1 MSEKD
6 LAHYYTDENYLSRT
20 ELIGALKTSLIDGYW
35 NDILSYRAKYAKKL
49 GYRSI
54 NNVGFYYTSTPVIA
68 EKISAIELSC
78 ARLVNTIKKMEI
90 SHELDES
97 ERLCKLAQLKSVSSF
112 TYGDM
117 DELTLKALLNGTY
130 HDANNDPAHD
140 SVISFLRTLNHFLT
154 ISPVAP
160 SDNFLADGYGYL
172 LDKVDNLT
180 SFYRTDD
187 FDASAKRSLYI
198 PNSDFSYSPY
208 QYIDNLMAEF
218 IAFMGKDGSAPLFVK
233 AVASC
238 QYLHYVRPFLE
249 RNDELGVLLGLDA
262 FANSELGK
270 ESFYLPLAPILEKSD
285 RFNDLFLLTQRS
297 GDLTYYILYSIK
309 VLSPII
315 EGLISSINNIRV
327 SAYKKEAHQLSDS
340 ELKETTIIPQ
350 GGEQLSIFGGNEPNK
365 QTPEPSQE
373 KPQTSKD
380 ESSKEEV
387 SFQAPKANETKVTIK
402 EETKP
407 IQEEAKVSVPVQ
419 AVTQEVI
426 KEEKVPTA
434 KKVESTIVTTEP
446 KEKTATSK
454 AAELS
459 LSMPEAALSE
469 KEVKEYI
476 QYLLESNPNLNK
488 NQASF
493 LASHCSIG
501 HFYTIQQF
509 KSYAKCAYETARTSM
524 DKLAEEKYYEKLAV
538 KNKFVYRP
546 IKQGANKE

>member
-35 NDILSYRAKYAKKL
+35 NDILAYRSKYAKKL

-54 NNVGFYYTSTPVIA
+54 NNVGFYYTATPVIT
-68 EKISAIELSC
+68 EKISTIELSC

-97 ERLCKLAQLKSVSSF
+97 ERLCKLAQLKSISSI

-130 HDANNDPAHD
+130 HDASNDSSHD
-140 SVISFLRTLNHFLT
+140 SVISFLRALNHFLS

-187 FDASAKRSLYI
+187 FDASSKRALYI

-218 IAFMGKDGSAPLFVK
+218 IVFMGKADSAPLFVK

-270 ESFYLPLAPILEKSD
+270 ESFYLPLAPILEKTD
-285 RFNDLFLLTQRS
+285 RFNDLFLLTQRT

-309 VLSPII
+309 VLTPII
-315 EGLISSINNIRV
+315 DGLISSINAIRV
-327 SAYKKEAHQLSDS
+327 SALKKEANQLSES
-340 ELKETTIIPQ
+340 ELKETTITDQ
-350 GGEQLSIFGGNEPNK
+350 GAEQLSIFGGGEAK
-365 QTPEPSQE
+365 VAPS
-373 KPQTSKD
+373 KI
-380 ESSKEEV
+380 V
-387 SFQAPKANETKVTIK
+387 
-402 EETKP
+402 ETKP
-407 IQEEAKVSVPVQ
+407 IAEPV
-419 AVTQEVI
+419 APVKETSAPA
-426 KEEKVPTA
+426 KEEKVVEPVLEVKPAVEEVKKETPIHAEAPIITKEEKLPTA
-434 KKVESTIVTTEP
+434 KKAESTIVTSEP
-446 KEKTATSK
+446 KEDTTSK

-459 LSMPEAALSE
+459 LSMPEAALTE
-469 KEVKEYI
+469 KEVKEYV

-546 IKQGANKE
+546 IKQGASKE